1 MESKESKEVDIVQ
14 LRVDVPTA
22 FRSRLKALSAR
33 MGITMGELVVKLS
46 ESQLREL
53 EKQFFKDVEH

>member
-1 MESKESKEVDIVQ
+1 MESKESKEIDIVQ

-46 ESQLREL
+46 ENQLREL

>member
-46 ESQLREL
+46 ENQLREL